1 MSEEN
6 IENIINSERN
16 VASINHNLL
25 PDMNSTGNCLI
36 KSNISIPKKLI
47 NLHISNTLGLQLKT
61 LNTSY
66 IR

>member
-6 IENIINSERN
+6 IENITKSERN
-16 VASINHNLL
+16 VASSNHNLL
-25 PDMNSTGNCLI
+25 PDMNYTGHCLI
-36 KSNISIPKKLI
+36 KSNISILKKVI
-47 NLHISNTLGLQLKT
+47 NLHISNTLGPQLKN